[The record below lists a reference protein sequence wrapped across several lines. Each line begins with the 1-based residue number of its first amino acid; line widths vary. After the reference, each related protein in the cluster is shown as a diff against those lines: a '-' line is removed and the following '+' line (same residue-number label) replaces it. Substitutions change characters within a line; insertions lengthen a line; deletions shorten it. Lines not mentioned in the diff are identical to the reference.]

1 MPKKQKTLL
10 IIKPDAVKRNLVGRI
25 LSRVEEEGFRVLN
38 LKYVRLAKKDAAR
51 FYYVHRGKPFL
62 PELVNYMTSGP
73 AVPILLEK
81 ANAIS
86 DLRELIGATD
96 PKKAKPGTIRA
107 DFALSMTQNSVH
119 ASDTAQSAKF
129 ETDFFFKNSS

>member
-10 IIKPDAVKRNLVGRI
+10 IIKPDAVQRNLVGRI

-38 LKYVRLAKKDAAR
+38 LKYVQLAKEDAQR
-51 FYYVHRGKPFL
+51 FYYVHKGKPFL
-62 PELVNYMTSGP
+62 SELVNYMASGP

-119 ASDTAQSAKF
+119 ASDSARSAKF
-129 ETDFFFKNSS
+129 ETNFFFKNSS